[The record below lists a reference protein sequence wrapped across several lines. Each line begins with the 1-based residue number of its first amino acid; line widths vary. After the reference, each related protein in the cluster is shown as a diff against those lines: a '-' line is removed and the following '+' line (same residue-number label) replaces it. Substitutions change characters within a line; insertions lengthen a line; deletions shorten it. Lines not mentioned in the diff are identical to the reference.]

1 MSIVKLDELTNVYT
15 LAYAEQLVG
24 DFLQKAVS
32 NKGVV
37 VSATLDVDYLQQIND
52 EYGWEAGD
60 HVLRYITTVCKEYSP
75 IVTRNDDEITVIWKD
90 VPMEQ
95 GVTEATALFKRI
107 QTSTI
112 DWNGEQIDVNVSM
125 GITHNHEGEVHT
137 LKELI
142 ATAVTALSKCKDK
155 GRNRFIMD
163 VAPYL

>member
-1 MSIVKLDELTNVYT
+1 MSTGKLDRLTNVYT
-15 LAYAEQLVG
+15 LAYAEQVVG
-24 DFLQKAVS
+24 DFLQKAVL
-32 NKGVV
+32 NNEVI
-37 VSATLDVDYLQQIND
+37 VSATLDVDHLQQIN
-52 EYGWEAGD
+52 EKYGWEAGD
-60 HVLRYITTVCKEYSP
+60 HVLRYITAICKEYST
-75 IVTRNDDEITVIWKD
+75 IVTREDDEFTVVWKD

-107 QTSTI
+107 QSSTI
-112 DWNGEQIDVNVSM
+112 DWEGEQIDVNVSM

-142 ATAVTALSKCKDK
+142 ATAVTALSKCKEK